1 VCIHLHQVLII
12 CSVCSYEVKQLTNVT
27 FIGVVIHLLA
37 LRCFSLRS
45 HLNLAVLFLLIVILG
60 VTDEAKELDKELRQI
75 TMKKNQVVR
84 IQDFNFIFTED
95 VNKQN
100 RQAVALLA
108 MC

>member
-1 VCIHLHQVLII
+1 
-12 CSVCSYEVKQLTNVT
+12 
-27 FIGVVIHLLA
+27 
-37 LRCFSLRS
+37 
-45 HLNLAVLFLLIVILG
+45 VILG